1 MQARQ
6 YSQQQQAMQSAQ
18 YYQHQPPPYGPPHG
32 PGYAYTYGQ
41 YPPTAGVGGY
51 GAFQGYGPAYGST
64 SSFSPPHG
72 HPNMVANSVT
82 GASAG
87 TAPPSAAG
95 VAAAAGADVG
105 RMGVYEHGYA
115 PGNYAGTMGAGGA
128 PTTPQGQPMMPPNY
142 MGYM

>member
-41 YPPTAGVGGY
+41 YPPTAGMGGY

-64 SSFSPPHG
+64 SSFSPA
-72 HPNMVANSVT
+72 VLRAIRTVSRLA
-82 GASAG
+82 ASSAQKMG
-87 TAPPSAAG
+87 PRDDMRIIHRSCFETSSPAP
-95 VAAAAGADVG
+95 
-105 RMGVYEHGYA
+105 RR
-115 PGNYAGTMGAGGA
+115 
-128 PTTPQGQPMMPPNY
+128 
-142 MGYM
+142 